1 MDCRHQK
8 IAPTSYACKVL
19 RNRRPLLIAVL
30 GWSAIAGCASPHFT
44 PETMPATLEV
54 PPANPTPYMDVA
66 GMIGPGTGTNII
78 QPGDMLKITLV
89 SGRGDELERK
99 PMQVRVTNEGTVD
112 APPIGPV
119 PVAGLEPFSAEQQIA
134 RAAVDRGIFV
144 RPSVTVQVVTPA
156 VNRITVL
163 GAVEEPGVKEL
174 AKGSCDLARAIAAAG
189 GLTDEAGTKV
199 DVVRYS
205 TQPFL
210 ADGAAPSVR
219 PDGVMLA
226 SYNASTPPQTTRI
239 DLAQGPAKTHSSYTL
254 GDRDVVMVL
263 PQEKQFIHVTGL
275 VKTPN
280 QFELPRHQDVTVM
293 DAISL
298 AGGVSSPV
306 ADKVFVI
313 RRLPNQ
319 PEPAIIELSIREA
332 KQNGNENLRL
342 AAGDLVSV
350 ERTPTTMC
358 VDTVMTLFRVGFSV
372 GGNLVAF

>member
-1 MDCRHQK
+1 MARCRGQF
-8 IAPTSYACKVL
+8 APAHSRRATL
-19 RNRRPLLIAVL
+19 RNRSLVAWIGPLVFAL
-30 GWSAIAGCASPHFT
+30 AGCTPSHFT
-44 PETMPATLEV
+44 PATMPATLHV

-66 GMIGPGTGTNII
+66 GMIGPGTGTNEIS
-78 QPGDMLKITLV
+78 PGDLLEITV
-89 SGRGDELERK
+89 FSGRGDELEK
-99 PMQVRVTNEGTVD
+99 EPIQVRVTKEGTVD

-119 PVAGLEPFSAEQQIA
+119 PVAGLEPFAAEQQIA
-134 RAAVDRGIFV
+134 RAAMDRGILV
-144 RPSVTVQVVTPA
+144 RPSVTVQVLTPA

-163 GAVEEPGVKEL
+163 GAVEEPGVKEIP
-174 AKGSCDLARAIAAAG
+174 KGSCDLARAIAAAG

-199 DVVRYS
+199 DVVRYG

-210 ADGAAPSVR
+210 ADTASPHAGPE
-219 PDGVMLA
+219 GVVLA
-226 SYNASTPPQTTRI
+226 SYNSPTPPKTERI
-239 DLAQGPAKTHSSYTL
+239 DLAQTPAPTQSSHAL

-275 VKTPN
+275 VRTPN

-293 DAISL
+293 DAIAL

-306 ADKVFVI
+306 ADRVYVI
-313 RRLPNQ
+313 RRIPSE
-319 PEPAIIELSIREA
+319 PEPVVIEISIREA

-350 ERTPTTMC
+350 ERTMTTMC
-358 VDTVMTLFRVGFSV
+358 VDTVMSLFRVGVSV